1 MVLFRCKK
9 GWRGVPCSIWWI
21 KVEFIR
27 TERSKE
33 MKKWL
38 CFLIAVLLA
47 CSAVGCTAGEEESER
62 IQGYGSDAVRYKSQS
77 EYEAEFL
84 RYLAGED
91 VDERFEEIAPY
102 LPEDY
107 YLMPEGNF
115 RFIEVY
121 YDRMSV
127 VTEEGEGRVLWW
139 NLQKARKELAER
151 IESIGGFNT
160 RYTSEDDVR
169 SYEFTKV
176 TVDGIEYIIERGFS
190 SPKAIAY
197 RESVGNPL
205 TEEEK
210 MYPREMTI
218 YWEQDGALIEVMVG
232 ENKKITDDAE
242 LVSHYGK
249 LQKVYYNT
257 NDAAQDA

>member
-1 MVLFRCKK
+1 
-9 GWRGVPCSIWWI
+9 
-21 KVEFIR
+21 
-27 TERSKE
+27 

-176 TVDGIEYIIERGFS
+176 TVDGIEYIIERGFC

-197 RESVGNPL
+197 RESVGDPL
-205 TEEEK
+205 TEEEII
-210 MYPREMTI
+210 YPRDVI
-218 YWEQDGALIEVMVG
+218 VYWEQDGAFVKVYA
-232 ENKKITDDAE
+232 NKRNQITDDAE

-257 NDAAQDA
+257 ENAA

>member
-1 MVLFRCKK
+1 
-9 GWRGVPCSIWWI
+9 
-21 KVEFIR
+21 
-27 TERSKE
+27 

-197 RESVGNPL
+197 RESVGDPL
-205 TEEEK
+205 TEEEII
-210 MYPREMTI
+210 YPRDVI
-218 YWEQDGALIEVMVG
+218 VYWEQDGAFVKVYA
-232 ENKKITDDAE
+232 NKRNQITDDAE

-257 NDAAQDA
+257 ENAA

>member
-1 MVLFRCKK
+1 MKKLFCLWMVL
-9 GWRGVPCSIWWI
+9 
-21 KVEFIR
+21 
-27 TERSKE
+27 
-33 MKKWL
+33 
-38 CFLIAVLLA
+38 LLA
-47 CSAVGCTAGEEESER
+47 ISIAGCNAAENESETIHHYGEE
-62 IQGYGSDAVRYKSQS
+62 AVRYRSQP

-102 LPEDY
+102 LPEEY
-107 YLMPEGNF
+107 YLMPEGTF
-115 RFIEVY
+115 GFIEVY

-139 NLQKARKELAER
+139 NLQKARKELADR
-151 IESIGGFNT
+151 IESMGGFNT
-160 RYTSEDDVR
+160 RYTPEDDI
-169 SYEFTKV
+169 STYAFSKV
-176 TVDGIEYIIERGFS
+176 TVDGIEYTIERLFD

-197 RESVGNPL
+197 LESVGEPL

-210 MYPREMTI
+210 MYPREMNI
-218 YWEQDGALIEVMVG
+218 YWEQDGAFVKVYA
-232 ENKKITDDAE
+232 NKKKQITDDAE

-257 NDAAQDA
+257 ENAA

>member
-1 MVLFRCKK
+1 
-9 GWRGVPCSIWWI
+9 
-21 KVEFIR
+21 
-27 TERSKE
+27 

-257 NDAAQDA
+257 NDAAQGA

>member
-1 MVLFRCKK
+1 MKKLFCLWMVL
-9 GWRGVPCSIWWI
+9 
-21 KVEFIR
+21 
-27 TERSKE
+27 
-33 MKKWL
+33 
-38 CFLIAVLLA
+38 LLA
-47 CSAVGCTAGEEESER
+47 ISIVGCSAAENESET
-62 IQGYGSDAVRYKSQS
+62 IHHYGGDAVRYKSQT
-77 EYEAEFL
+77 EYETEFL
-84 RYLAGED
+84 RYLAGEE

-139 NLQKARKELAER
+139 NLQKARKELADR
-151 IESIGGFNT
+151 IESMGGFNT
-160 RYTSEDDVR
+160 RYTPEDDI
-169 SYEFTKV
+169 STYAFSKV
-176 TVDGIEYIIERGFS
+176 TVGGIEYIIERGFN

-197 RESVGNPL
+197 RESVGEPL
-205 TEEEK
+205 TEEEII
-210 MYPREMTI
+210 YPREVTV
-218 YWEQDGALIEVMVG
+218 YWEQDGAFVKVYAD
-232 ENKKITDDAE
+232 KKKQITDDAE

-257 NDAAQDA
+257 NDAA

>member
-1 MVLFRCKK
+1 MKKLFCLWMVL
-9 GWRGVPCSIWWI
+9 
-21 KVEFIR
+21 
-27 TERSKE
+27 
-33 MKKWL
+33 
-38 CFLIAVLLA
+38 LLA
-47 CSAVGCTAGEEESER
+47 ISIAGCNAAENESEKIHHYGEE
-62 IQGYGSDAVRYKSQS
+62 AVRYKSQP

-102 LPEDY
+102 LPEEY
-107 YLMPEGNF
+107 YLMPEGTF
-115 RFIEVY
+115 GFIEVY

-139 NLQKARKELAER
+139 NLKKARKELADR

-176 TVDGIEYIIERGFS
+176 TVDGIEYIIERGFC

-197 RESVGNPL
+197 RESVGDPL
-205 TEEEK
+205 TEEEII
-210 MYPREMTI
+210 YPRDVI
-218 YWEQDGALIEVMVG
+218 VYWEQDGAFVKVYA
-232 ENKKITDDAE
+232 NKRNQITDDAE

-257 NDAAQDA
+257 NDAAQGA

>member
-1 MVLFRCKK
+1 
-9 GWRGVPCSIWWI
+9 
-21 KVEFIR
+21 
-27 TERSKE
+27 

-107 YLMPEGNF
+107 YLMPEGHF

-197 RESVGNPL
+197 RESVGDPL
-205 TEEEK
+205 TEEEII
-210 MYPREMTI
+210 YPRDVI
-218 YWEQDGALIEVMVG
+218 VYWEQDGAFVKVYA
-232 ENKKITDDAE
+232 NKRNQITDDAE

-257 NDAAQDA
+257 ENAA

>member
-1 MVLFRCKK
+1 
-9 GWRGVPCSIWWI
+9 
-21 KVEFIR
+21 
-27 TERSKE
+27 
-33 MKKWL
+33 MKKL
-38 CFLIAVLLA
+38 VCLLIAVLLA
-47 CSAVGCTAGEEESER
+47 GSAAGCTAGEDKSEA
-62 IQGYGSDAVRYKSQS
+62 IHHYGGDAVRYKSQP

-84 RYLAGED
+84 RYLADEE
-91 VDERFEEIAPY
+91 VDERFVEIAPY

-107 YLMPEGNF
+107 YLMPEGTF
-115 RFIEVY
+115 GFIEVY

-197 RESVGNPL
+197 RESVGDPL
-205 TEEEK
+205 TEEEII
-210 MYPREMTI
+210 YPRDVI
-218 YWEQDGALIEVMVG
+218 VYWEQDGAFVKVYA
-232 ENKKITDDAE
+232 NKRNQITDDAE

-257 NDAAQDA
+257 ENAA